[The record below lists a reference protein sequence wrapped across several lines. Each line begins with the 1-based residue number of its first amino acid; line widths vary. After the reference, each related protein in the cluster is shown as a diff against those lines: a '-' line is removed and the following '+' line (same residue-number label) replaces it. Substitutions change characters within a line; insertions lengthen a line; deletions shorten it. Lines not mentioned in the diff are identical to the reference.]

1 MGCHEKGKIQVFD
14 HFKIKECH
22 QEIVSKKPKD
32 IKTSTL
38 LKIKKDATMY
48 NVLL

>member
-1 MGCHEKGKIQVFD
+1 VGCHEKGKIQVFD

-22 QEIVSKKPKD
+22 QEIGNTKPKD

-38 LKIKKDATMY
+38 LKVEKGCCY
-48 NVLL
+48 V